1 MVKLELTLTYFA
13 IISSVESHSCLL
25 VPCTR
30 LVRPRLYILYLLLAC
45 FCCCSSL
52 LPICLLHFFRGSKG
66 AQKILRFVQHPH
78 FFVSFTWFCLPCTSV
93 QHRNWHTPPQLRTI
107 TSLSAMDSWQS
118 DLHKVRVHLKDLRQI
133 ASERDRKRRQGGSAK
148 GNGTKARDL
157 LEKLNDLIYDLDKRL
172 EAARRDGGFG
182 SGITEQEC
190 DRRRGLLADV
200 KRDRN
205 KIKTLVGVQND
216 TYGSVSKEALFAA
229 GSKTTRPDNYAGRD
243 LEAEGTRGMNDRGLL
258 QQQQDT
264 MRRQDEGLDS
274 LGDTIGDLKN
284 LGTAIGEGLDLTT
297 ALLGDVQ
304 QRVDKTDAALQKRT
318 DKAKTLVGK
327 VSSNCWCYM
336 AIVFLILFLIAN
348 IATNGFCE
356 IVKTGCSS

>member
-1 MVKLELTLTYFA
+1 
-13 IISSVESHSCLL
+13 
-25 VPCTR
+25 
-30 LVRPRLYILYLLLAC
+30 
-45 FCCCSSL
+45 
-52 LPICLLHFFRGSKG
+52 
-66 AQKILRFVQHPH
+66 
-78 FFVSFTWFCLPCTSV
+78 
-93 QHRNWHTPPQLRTI
+93 
-107 TSLSAMDSWQS
+107 MDSWQS